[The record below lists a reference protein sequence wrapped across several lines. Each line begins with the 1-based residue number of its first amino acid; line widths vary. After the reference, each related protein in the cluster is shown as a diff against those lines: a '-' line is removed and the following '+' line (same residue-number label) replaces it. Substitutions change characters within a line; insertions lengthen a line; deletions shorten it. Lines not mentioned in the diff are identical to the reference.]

1 MVKIAISELNP
12 AGSELF
18 SESESLVNSMA
29 EMSEAELSA
38 TKGGGSKSRR
48 GFFFGG
54 FPGGFGN
61 FGFSGFPGNF
71 GGGFPG
77 NFGGG
82 FGGTVINNNN
92 NNNRGFGGFGK
103 RFY

>member
-48 GFFFGG
+48 FFFGG
-54 FPGGFGN
+54 FPVGFGN
-61 FGFSGFPGNF
+61 FGFN
-71 GGGFPG
+71 GFPG

-92 NNNRGFGGFGK
+92 NNNNKGFGGFGK
-103 RFY
+103 RPY

>member
-18 SESESLVNSMA
+18 SDSEDLVGSMK
-29 EMSEAELSA
+29 EMSETELSA

-54 FPGGFGN
+54 FPGF
-61 FGFSGFPGNF
+61 
-71 GGGFPG
+71 
-77 NFGGG
+77 GG
-82 FGGTVINNNN
+82 FGGFPSFGGFGGFGGGPIVINNNN
-92 NNNRGFGGFGK
+92 NNGFGGFRGFRK
-103 RFY
+103 PY